1 MTASRISLLAVLA
14 ALLGGGV
21 AVGIAAL
28 AGVGGDSST
37 TTVIQQSPLA
47 GNAKPASD
55 GVPITARDIYR
66 QDSPGV
72 VFITANV
79 SQTDTSPLGLPQTNR
94 GVATGS
100 GFVLD
105 KQGTILTNAH
115 VVDGATKVTVRFGDK
130 QSVDAK
136 ILGRDRT
143 TDLAVLKIDPAKSD
157 LHPLPLGS
165 SKDVQVG
172 DPVVAIGNPFG
183 LDRTLTTGV
192 VSAKQRQIK
201 GLADFSIDNVIQT
214 DAAINPGNS
223 GGPLIDSAGEVI
235 GINSQIETG
244 TGSSSTGNVGIGFAI
259 PIDTAIRLL
268 PDLRKGSV
276 TTGYLGISAFPVDA
290 SLTGL
295 NLAVKHGALVQSV
308 VPGGPAAKA
317 GIKGGTI
324 PARVNGQAITIGGDI
339 ITKLDGKDIQSA
351 DDLTAYISS
360 KHKGNTI
367 KVTVVRNGKP
377 KTVSVTLGE
386 RPQTSQA
393 PAATQ
398 AP

>member
-14 ALLGGGV
+14 ALLGGAV
-21 AVGIAAL
+21 AVGIAAV
-28 AGVGGDSST
+28 AGLGGSTT

-47 GNAKPASD
+47 GSAEPASNRT
-55 GVPITARDIYR
+55 PITARDIYR
-66 QDSPGV
+66 RDSPGV

-79 SQTDTSPLGLPQTNR
+79 TQTGSSAFGFPQTDR

-130 QSVDAK
+130 KTVDAK

-143 TDLAVLKIDPAKSD
+143 TDLAVLQVDPKESD
-157 LHPLPLGS
+157 LRPLPLGS
-165 SKDVQVG
+165 AKDVQVG

-244 TGSSSTGNVGIGFAI
+244 TGSSGSGNVGIGFAI

-276 TTGYLGISAFPVDA
+276 TTGYLGISAFPVDE

-317 GIKGGTI
+317 GLKGGTI

-339 ITKLDGKDIQSA
+339 ITKLDGRTITSA

-360 KHKGNTI
+360 KHKGDTV
-367 KVTVVRNGKP
+367 KVVVVRNGKP
-377 KTVSVTLGE
+377 KSFDVTLGE
-386 RPQTSQA
+386 RPQRSQ
-393 PAATQ
+393 PAASTQ

>member
-1 MTASRISLLAVLA
+1 MSASRISLLAVLA

-21 AVGIAAL
+21 AVGVASIAGL
-28 AGVGGDSST
+28 GGDSST
-37 TTVIQQSPLA
+37 TTVIQQSPLT
-47 GNAKPASD
+47 GSSKPTSD
-55 GVPITARDIYR
+55 GTALTARDIYR

-79 SQTDTSPLGLPQTNR
+79 AQTSTSTFGLPQTDR

-115 VVDGATKVTVRFGDK
+115 VVDGATKVTVAFGDK
-130 QSVDAK
+130 QAVPAK

-143 TDLAVLKIDPAKSD
+143 TDLAVLKIDPAKSN
-157 LHPLPLGS
+157 LQPLRLGS
-165 SKDVQVG
+165 AKDVQVG

-201 GLADFSIDNVIQT
+201 GLVDFSIDNVIQT

-223 GGPLIDSAGEVI
+223 GGPLIDAAGEVI

-295 NLAVKHGALVQSV
+295 NLSVKHGALIQTVT
-308 VPGGPAAKA
+308 PGGPASKA
-317 GIKGGTI
+317 GLKGGTI
-324 PARVNGQAITIGGDI
+324 PAQVKGQTVTIGGDI
-339 ITKLDGKDIQSA
+339 IVKLDSKAIQSA
-351 DDLTAYISS
+351 DDLTSYISS
-360 KHKGNTI
+360 KRAGDVVR
-367 KVTVVRNGKP
+367 VTVVRNGKP
-377 KTVSVTLGE
+377 KTVTVKLGL
-386 RPQTSQA
+386 RPQTSTSSSS
-393 PAATQ
+393 TQ
-398 AP
+398 IP

>member
-1 MTASRISLLAVLA
+1 
-14 ALLGGGV
+14 
-21 AVGIAAL
+21 
-28 AGVGGDSST
+28 
-37 TTVIQQSPLA
+37 
-47 GNAKPASD
+47 
-55 GVPITARDIYR
+55 
-66 QDSPGV
+66 
-72 VFITANV
+72 
-79 SQTDTSPLGLPQTNR
+79 
-94 GVATGS
+94 
-100 GFVLD
+100 VLD

-115 VVDGATKVTVRFGDK
+115 VVDGATKVTVRFGDSK
-130 QSVDAK
+130 TVDAK

-143 TDLAVLKIDPAKSD
+143 TDLAVLQVDPKKSD

-165 SKDVQVG
+165 AKDVQVG

-192 VSAKQRQIK
+192 VSAKQRQIR

-244 TGSSSTGNVGIGFAI
+244 TGSSASGNVGIGFAI

-276 TTGYLGISAFPVDA
+276 TTGYLGISAFPVDE

-295 NLAVKHGALVQSV
+295 NLAVKHGALVQSI

-339 ITKLDGKDIQSA
+339 ITKLDGRTIKSA

-360 KHKGNTI
+360 KHKGDTV
-367 KVTVVRNGKP
+367 KVVVVRNGKA
-377 KTVSVTLGE
+377 KSFDVKLGE
-386 RPQTSQA
+386 RPQRSAQ
-393 PAATQ
+393 PSKSFISSHFHGRHEIVGL
-398 AP
+398 